1 MQLPPIAA
9 TTIGSFPRP
18 SWLAQNERSR
28 AVFRLEG
35 AELKQA
41 QDDAGALSGPNQERI
56 GLDLLS
62 DGEQRRKEGPGQ
74 SIEHAH
80 ERIRHAPRS

>member
-35 AELKQA
+35 K
-41 QDDAGALSGPNQERI
+41 DYVI
-56 GLDLLS
+56 
-62 DGEQRRKEGPGQ
+62 KEAD
-74 SIEHAH
+74 IVYF
-80 ERIRHAPRS
+80 RFNV